1 MNQPLGWAGSPAHQ
15 AVEDQDAE
23 TLARLLASGADPD
36 EAYDNLTLL
45 THAVDV
51 EGDSALQ
58 SGEPLTVHTTAIL
71 LAFGA
76 DPELCDPGGQAP
88 LDVARH
94 YDHQPAIELLRAHI
108 GRRAGDG
115 GQVPPQPTPRP

>member
-1 MNQPLGWAGSPAHQ
+1 MNPPLGWSGSPAHQ

-36 EAYDNLTLL
+36 EAYDNFTLL

-58 SGEPLTVHTTAIL
+58 SGEPLTVHITAIL

-76 DPELCDPGGQAP
+76 DPERCDPDGQTP
-88 LDVARH
+88 MDMARH
-94 YDHQPAIELLRAHI
+94 YDHLPAIELLREHI
-108 GRRAGDG
+108 ERRAGDRA
-115 GQVPPQPTPRP
+115 QAPPEPAPRR